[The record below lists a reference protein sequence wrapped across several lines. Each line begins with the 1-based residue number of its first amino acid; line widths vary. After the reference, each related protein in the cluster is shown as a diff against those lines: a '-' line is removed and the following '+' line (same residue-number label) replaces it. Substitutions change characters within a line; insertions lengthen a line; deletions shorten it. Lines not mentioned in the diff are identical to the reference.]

1 MSKLQKPTIY
11 SKRGLDTQWMN
22 VIVGSHD
29 LFCGC
34 DKPIKHLEDILFQE
48 KCRHFKDTAT
58 TTTTDPGAETDD
70 FAIKD
75 GDLEELFK
83 EEDAA
88 TG

>member
-1 MSKLQKPTIY
+1 MSKHQQPPIY
-11 SKRGLDTQWMN
+11 SKRGLDNQWMN
-22 VIVGSHD
+22 VIIGSHD

-34 DKPIKHLEDILFQE
+34 DKPTKHLEDILFQE
-48 KCRHFKDTAT
+48 KCRHFKDIGTTTAT
-58 TTTTDPGAETDD
+58 ETGEETGDL
-70 FAIKD
+70 AIKD